1 MDPVINRIPEIYFK
15 DAKGENELEIIS
27 NAILAS
33 NKDILDSICDLVPMV
48 KPQIA
53 FYEMLRHYG
62 IKAFEETV
70 AYAKSKGLVV
80 IEDGK
85 RNDIGNTA
93 TAYTQ
98 GHLGVF
104 KGKNNLLKGFD
115 VDFLTV
121 SPYLGPESL
130 DPFVNVCKEFDK
142 GIFILVKKSNPG
154 NSIIQDVISKNGLTI
169 SENIATYVNDKAQVN
184 KGESGYSA
192 IGAVVGAT
200 YPEDAKKL
208 REIMPNS
215 LFLVPGYG
223 AQGGK
228 SEDILPC
235 FNEDGLRCSC

>member
-1 MDPVINRIPEIYFK
+1 M
-15 DAKGENELEIIS
+15 
-27 NAILAS
+27 
-33 NKDILDSICDLVPMV
+33 
-48 KPQIA
+48 
-53 FYEMLRHYG
+53 
-62 IKAFEETV
+62 
-70 AYAKSKGLVV
+70 
-80 IEDGK
+80 
-85 RNDIGNTA
+85 
-93 TAYTQ
+93 
-98 GHLGVF
+98 
-104 KGKNNLLKGFD
+104 LKGFD

-142 GIFILVKKSNPG
+142 CIFILVKTSNPG